1 MNLEEYYNN
10 IYRYCYL
17 HTQNRHTA
25 EDLTQETFLK
35 FLETSNYQDRGK
47 PLAFLYTIARN
58 PCIDHIRQNSKS
70 SDARRRTAESFI
82 PAAEDTELAATSVA
96 LSQAVKELSETD
108 REIICLRY
116 VLEMNPG
123 EIGRIMDLSRFSPW
137 QLSRKP
143 DIRHVAAWKSWN
155 FPHGFPCMLSFV
167 QGSAS
172 WERKTCSCWESCCR
186 LASACGKQIWSY
198 CPAKLISVT
207 GSLLEPRLVPFVGTY
222 LASWQFGPLLYLL
235 LSVFFALGGYHIYR
249 RWQAG
254 GR

>member
-1 MNLEEYYNN
+1 MNLEEYYDN

-17 HTQNRHTA
+17 HTQNRPTA

-58 PCIDHIRQNSKS
+58 LCIDHIRQKSKS
-70 SDARRRTAESFI
+70 SDACHRAAEAFI
-82 PAAEDTELAATSVA
+82 PAAADTELAATSVA

-143 DIRHVAAWKSWN
+143 DIRHAAAWKSWN
-155 FPHGFPCMLSFV
+155 FPRGFPCMRSFV

-172 WERKTCSCWESCCR
+172 WERKTCSCWESCCL
-186 LASACGKQIWSY
+186 LASACGKRIWAY

-207 GSLLEPRLVPFVGTY
+207 GSLLEPRLVPFFGTY
-222 LASWQFGPLLYLL
+222 LASWQFGPFLYLL
-235 LSVFFALGGYHIYR
+235 LSVFFALGSYYIYR